1 MLATLA
7 RRLLPAGG
15 VADGAA
21 EAVLQSPTRLLPP
34 APLTRAPAL
43 LCGRLAGGGLLLLG
57 GCSSASGGGHKR
69 LGCDNTLSRG
79 ASRLLVRDTLSAVT
93 ATVVVALLGLLLE
106 SASSAVR

>member
-15 VADGAA
+15 AAGGAA
-21 EAVLQSPTRLLPP
+21 AAVLQSPTRLLPP

-43 LCGRLAGGGLLLLG
+43 LCGLLAGGGLLLLG
-57 GCSSASGGGHKR
+57 GCSSASAVGHTR
-69 LGCDNTLSRG
+69 LGCDSTLSRG
-79 ASRLLVRDTLSAVT
+79 ASRLLVRDMSAVT